1 MFQEVPKLLFLMCVI
16 LIFVGICTVTSD
28 IGKVVRIKVVAMTTQ
43 ISKTE
48 ILTLCIPPK
57 MFEVEK

>member
-1 MFQEVPKLLFLMCVI
+1 MLQEVPKLLFLMGVI
-16 LIFVGICTVTSD
+16 LIFVGISTVTSD
-28 IGKVVRIKVVAMTTQ
+28 IGKAVRIKVVAMTTQ

-48 ILTLCIPPK
+48 ISTLCIPPK